1 MPTPKPF
8 RFGLLAPRLTTRKD
22 LQDFARGIEGDG
34 WSTLLMADH
43 LGLAAS
49 LPPLVSVADVTTTLR
64 VGTLVLNNDFH
75 RPVSLAQEIATVD
88 RLTDGRLEIGLG
100 SGWSKPEYEILDIA
114 YDKPIVR
121 ARRLIDA
128 WGVMTKAWEGQPTL
142 TFGGGEIP
150 ASPAPHQRPHPP
162 LLVGGNGDTILRFAA
177 QEADIVGLTGT
188 SWRGGAMRQ
197 TGASLEAFA
206 ERVAFVRDA
215 AGDRFDQ
222 LELNVQVGTVTTDG
236 DLEGALAE
244 AAARA
249 ETTPEVI
256 RDSPLYL
263 IGSRSEVVEKIQR
276 LREELG
282 LSYFASFGWSRA
294 ALTPVVAELAGR

>member
-8 RFGLLAPRLTTRKD
+8 RFGVLAPRLTTRKD
-22 LQDFARGIEGDG
+22 LQDFARGAEGDG

-49 LPPLVSVADVTTTLR
+49 LPPLVSAADVTDTLR
-64 VGTLVLNNDFH
+64 VGTLVINNDFH
-75 RPVSLAQEIATVD
+75 RPVRLAQEIATVD

-100 SGWSKPEYEILDIA
+100 SGWSKPEYEILDIG

-142 TFGGGEIP
+142 NFGGEIP
-150 ASPAPHQRPHPP
+150 ASPAPAQQPHPP

-177 QEADIVGLTGT
+177 EEADIVGFTGST
-188 SWRGGAMRQ
+188 WTKGAMRQ
-197 TGASLEAFA
+197 TGASFESIA
-206 ERVAFVRDA
+206 ERVAFVRDI
-215 AGDRFDQ
+215 AGDRFGQ
-222 LELNVQVGTVTTDG
+222 LELNVQLSNVTLEG
-236 DLEGALAE
+236 DLEAALAS
-244 AAARA
+244 AAAGQ
-249 ETTPEVI
+249 ETTPDVI
-256 RDSPLYL
+256 RDSPFYL
-263 IGSRSEVVEKIQR
+263 IGSRSAVIEKIHR

-282 LSYFASFGWSRA
+282 ISYFVCFAWQREAMTS
-294 ALTPVVAELAGR
+294 VVAELAGR

>member
-8 RFGLLAPRLTTRKD
+8 RFGLLAPRLTSRQD
-22 LQDFARGIEGDG
+22 LQDFARGAEGDG

-49 LPPLVSVADVTTTLR
+49 LPPLVSAADVTSTLR
-64 VGTLVLNNDFH
+64 LGTLVLNNDFH

-142 TFGGGEIP
+142 SFGGGEIP
-150 ASPAPHQRPHPP
+150 ASPAPAQRPHPP
-162 LLVGGNGDTILRFAA
+162 LLIGGHGDTILRFAA
-177 QEADIVGLTGT
+177 QEADIVGFTGST
-188 SWRGGAMRQ
+188 WAKGAMRQ
-197 TGASLEAFA
+197 TGASLEAVA
-206 ERVAFVRDA
+206 ERVAFVREA
-215 AGDRFDQ
+215 AGDRFEQ
-222 LELNVQVGTVTTDG
+222 IQLNVQISTVAVDG
-236 DLEGALAE
+236 DVEAGLAE
-244 AAARA
+244 AAARQ

-256 RDSPLYL
+256 RDSPLHL
-263 IGSRSEVVEKIQR
+263 IGSRSAVIEKLQR
-276 LREELG
+276 LREQLG
-282 LSYFASFGWSRA
+282 LSYFACFAWQREAMTS
-294 ALTPVVAELAGR
+294 VVGELAGS